1 METQSTLL
9 IGKFVILVHHHSRA
23 TYASGSKFINN
34 RQKTGKV
41 VKFFF
46 YSFFFFRLEGL
57 LIQSVENNR
66 ACAHMHMEF
75 FLHIAS
81 PQHILS
87 VVNSKFCS
95 IDAPLGDS
103 LHRGIKRV
111 EHRARGANS
120 RKYKAT
126 DHAPT
131 IPSPLLSQP
140 LSE

>member
-9 IGKFVILVHHHSRA
+9 IGKFVILVLHHSRA
-23 TYASGSKFINN
+23 TYASGSKFIRN

-126 DHAPT
+126 DHAPQFLHLFFR
-131 IPSPLLSQP
+131 SL
-140 LSE
+140 

>member
-23 TYASGSKFINN
+23 TYASGSKFSSN

-41 VKFFF
+41 VNFFF
-46 YSFFFFRLEGL
+46 ILFFFFRLEGL

-66 ACAHMHMEF
+66 AYAHMHMEF

-95 IDAPLGDS
+95 IDAPLGDN

-111 EHRARGANS
+111 EHSARGANS

-131 IPSPLLSQP
+131 IHSPLLSQP

>member
-9 IGKFVILVHHHSRA
+9 IGKFVILVLHYSRA
-23 TYASGSKFINN
+23 TYASGSKFSSN

-41 VKFFF
+41 VNFFF
-46 YSFFFFRLEGL
+46 ILFFFFRLEGL

-66 ACAHMHMEF
+66 AYAHMHMEF

-95 IDAPLGDS
+95 IDAPLGDN

-111 EHRARGANS
+111 EHSARGANS

-131 IPSPLLSQP
+131 IHSPLLSQP

>member
-1 METQSTLL
+1 
-9 IGKFVILVHHHSRA
+9 
-23 TYASGSKFINN
+23 
-34 RQKTGKV
+34 
-41 VKFFF
+41 
-46 YSFFFFRLEGL
+46 
-57 LIQSVENNR
+57 
-66 ACAHMHMEF
+66 MHMEF

-95 IDAPLGDS
+95 IDAPLGDN

-111 EHRARGANS
+111 EHSARGANS

>member
-46 YSFFFFRLEGL
+46 ILFFFFRLEGL

-66 ACAHMHMEF
+66 AYAHMHMEF